1 MGHHRL
7 KAAAGASPA
16 DPYFSSTS
24 LLLLGNGTNGGQNN
38 TFVDGSTNNFTV
50 TRNGN
55 TTQGSFS
62 PFSAP
67 DGRWS
72 NYFDGSGDYLTGPS
86 NSAFSFG
93 TSDFT
98 AECWVYFTSLPT
110 ANQSLFDF
118 RNGSDNSSFFM
129 GVYSNNIPF
138 FANQSGG
145 VLNGSFTF
153 NVNTWYHIAYT
164 RSGTSLNIWVNGT
177 NVGTTTNSTNLTGTN
192 CKIGADSSG
201 AYNVFG
207 YISNARVI
215 KGTALY
221 TANFTPSTSPLTAI
235 ANTSL
240 LTCQSNRFKDNST
253 NAFTITPSGNAAV
266 TPFSPF
272 APLAEYSAGSNG
284 GSGYFDGSGD
294 YLALPSNSAFAFSGD
309 FTVEGWIY
317 LTSTA
322 ATTKGIFGTGP
333 NSNEFSLYLTSGN
346 QLNFV
351 IEFVVVAGGG
361 TVSINTWTHVACS
374 RSSGTV
380 RLFINGNIVNTTS
393 NATSI
398 SASAPLVSSSGSPF
412 PGYISS
418 LRILKGTAQYT
429 ANFTPPTSP
438 LTAIT
443 NTSLLLNF
451 TNASI
456 LDSTAKNDLETV
468 GDAQVSTSVKKFG
481 TGSMAFDGTGDY
493 LVSYSSPTALLMN
506 FGTGDFTIEM
516 WLYFS
521 STSGNQGIVDNAS
534 SISSALSG
542 KWFLYKD
549 SSGNLIFGEH
559 NVGAILS
566 YSWSP
571 STSTWYFIA
580 VSRSG
585 GTIKM
590 FINGTSVASASNS
603 TNFSSA
609 GGVQV
614 GIMASINPLNG
625 YIDDLR
631 ITKGVARYTSNFTP
645 PSAQLP
651 SR

>member
-266 TPFSPF
+266 TSFSPF